1 MGSQMTSIQHITT
14 IEELLRA
21 SDLGRCEL
29 IRGELVMMTPAGF
42 EHGRIAHRIGVCLD
56 TFVKQRQLGVL
67 TTAEA
72 GFVLARNPDTVR
84 DPDVAFIAK
93 DRVPPSAVPGF
104 FEGPPDLAVEV
115 LSPNDRA
122 SDVLAKVHE
131 WLAAGCL
138 AVWVVDPQQKTVA
151 VYDNHGAVALHRP
164 DERLDGGAVLPG
176 FSVDVADLFA
186 RP

>member
-1 MGSQMTSIQHITT
+1 MTSIQHITT

-21 SDLGRCEL
+21 PDLGRCEL
-29 IRGELVMMTPAGF
+29 VGGELVMMSPAGF
-42 EHGRIAHRIGVCLD
+42 EHGRIAHRMGVCLD
-56 TFVKQRQLGVL
+56 AFVRQHQRGVL
-67 TTAEA
+67 TTAET

-84 DPDVAFIAK
+84 APDVAFITQE
-93 DRVPPSAVPGF
+93 RVPPSTIAGF

-115 LSPNDRA
+115 LSPSDRA

-151 VYDNHGAVALHRP
+151 VYDHHGAVALRRP
-164 DERLDGGAVLPG
+164 EERLDGGEVLPG